1 MILNVIRRLI
11 RCQAIIYV
19 MRQPKCVKHSPNT
32 ITSTL
37 LHTYT
42 YTTSYKLQNAINKD

>member
-42 YTTSYKLQNAINKD
+42 TSYKLQNAINKD